1 VTYHFHITSTHLEVR
16 IGWRTHEDTALTLAS
31 VVLGTTA
38 EADVTR
44 FTPRRSPGVLDLVE
58 VKARGG
64 VSAVTDGKDT
74 VIQVGSAITSEDTRL
89 VELEGGLVSLDGDRD
104 WLLVQGRH
112 QSRVRSGGNISV
124 GDWGNAGNL
133 WLGGVASTSGPGGAR
148 DVWVVGLSG
157 KTAVLLGPGEGIVHQ
172 ATVAAVISATVGQV
186 VAINQVLLREGL
198 ERTSLELVSTFQST
212 SGRERPAGAALAL
225 VLDTSDSTSG
235 DPVNRGGEGRDVS
248 RSLVDVGSLLLRIWA
263 GKTKANEGSP
273 LVDGHVGELV
283 VAKGEGAVA
292 RVVSL
297 DQIFVVGEV
306 LEHVDEVLTRLGLN
320 LVFLEPVEELLFVV
334 GTVVDIAS
342 KSGSSHGSEN
352 SGAHFC

>member
-1 VTYHFHITSTHLEVR
+1 
-16 IGWRTHEDTALTLAS
+16 LTLAS
-31 VVLGTTA
+31 VVLSTTTH
-38 EADVTR
+38 ADVAG
-44 FTPRRSPGVLDLVE
+44 FAPRGSPGVLDLVE

-64 VSAVTDGKDT
+64 ISAITDSQDT
-74 VIQVGSAITSEDTRL
+74 VIQVGSASTSEDTRL
-89 VELEGGLVSLDGDRD
+89 VELEGGLVGLDGDRD

-112 QSRVRSGGNISV
+112 QSRVRGSGNISV
-124 GDWGNAGNL
+124 GKRSNASDL
-133 WLGGVASTSGPGGAR
+133 WLGGVTGSASLGGAR
-148 DVWVVGLSG
+148 DVWIVSLSG
-157 KTAVLLGPGEGIVHQ
+157 KTTVLLDPGEGVVHP
-172 ATVAAVISATVGQV
+172 ATVAAVVSTNWGALQV

-198 ERTSLELVSTFQST
+198 ESTSLELVSTFQST

-225 VLDTSDSTSG
+225 VLDTSDGTSG

-248 RSLVDVGSLLLRIWA
+248 RSLVDVGSLLLRIWT
-263 GKTKANEGSP
+263 GETKANEGSP
-273 LVDGHVGELV
+273 LIERHVGELV
-283 VAKGEGAVA
+283 VAEGVGVVA
-292 RVVSL
+292 RVVGL